1 MDEDTPLL
9 REVTVQEVS
18 SPGSPSGTMSP
29 SVASESVS
37 TAYGSLQTTELE
49 LNVDKISFLFSPS
62 IRPTYGSGG
71 EYNHYAEQPLQE
83 TLQTNDKLNM
93 LEPYFDVTPSRLRVA
108 FEGSGTEGDGELSY
122 NGFRAALKTLGIRC
136 LDNAVFAQLVKSI
149 DKKVAAGSRSCS
161 LTLQCIA

>member
-18 SPGSPSGTMSP
+18 SPGSPSGTLSP

-37 TAYGSLQTTELE
+37 TACGSLQTTELE

-83 TLQTNDKLNM
+83 TLQTNDELNM
-93 LEPYFDVTPSRLRVA
+93 LEPYFDVTPSRLRV
-108 FEGSGTEGDGELSY
+108 
-122 NGFRAALKTLGIRC
+122 ALKTLGIRC